1 MLYVCATPIGN
12 LEDITLRVLNALR
25 ECDLIA
31 AEDTRHTRGLLTH
44 YDIHKP
50 LFSYHEHN
58 KAQAGPVLLER
69 LRQGESIALVSDAGL
84 PGISDP
90 GADLIRLCRAEG
102 LPVTVLPGASA
113 GVTALVLSGLDS
125 RRFVFEGFLP
135 AEKKER
141 RQRLAALSREERT
154 VLLYEAPHRLE
165 KTLTELLD
173 AVGDRQLVL
182 VRELTKKFEEA
193 PGGRISE
200 HLARLAQK
208 PPRGEYVLVLSGRE
222 AGAQPEETA
231 PVQTLAEEMQSLLA
245 AGLSEKEAMKQ
256 VARNRNLGK
265 REVYRQWLLA
275 KAGETPAG
283 VDAFPEETEEE

>member
-200 HLARLAQK
+200 HLAGFAQK

-222 AGAQPEETA
+222 AGARPEEATPA
-231 PVQTLAEEMQSLLA
+231 QTLAEEMQSLLA

-256 VARNRNLGK
+256 AARNRNLGK

-275 KAGETPAG
+275 KAGETPESA
-283 VDAFPEETEEE
+283 AEETEEE

>member
-200 HLARLAQK
+200 HLAGFAQK
-208 PPRGEYVLVLSGRE
+208 LPRGEYVLVLSGRE

-275 KAGETPAG
+275 KAGETP
-283 VDAFPEETEEE
+283 DAAAEETEEE